1 MNESTVKYV
10 DVKGG
15 KAFSFLSC
23 FRSTGELWVRALEE
37 WHQRMAVHNSP
48 HPRNCLSFSLVK
60 CVCPNSHLDHIAVG
74 SECTNRSLQRLV
86 MW

>member
-15 KAFSFLSC
+15 KGFSFLSC

-37 WHQRMAVHNSP
+37 WS
-48 HPRNCLSFSLVK
+48 S
-60 CVCPNSHLDHIAVG
+60 
-74 SECTNRSLQRLV
+74 
-86 MW
+86 